1 MKAITLVGKSN
12 SGKTMTIETL
22 IYKILVAGGQL
33 NYTKPKHIKNRNF
46 LTKENANL
54 FKEEFENE
62 LSLEQFKTPPFDLTV
77 KFDYQGKIVLITT
90 AGDSLEYIRSI
101 YEKNKPCDIFICAS
115 HNSDV
120 MINGLESLG
129 DVTYIPQ
136 YRVEKI
142 KDATALNKAIIE
154 RNNFIASKILNGI
167 K

>member
-1 MKAITLVGKSN
+1 MKIITLVGKSN
-12 SGKTMTIETL
+12 SGKTMTLKTL
-22 IYKILVAGGQL
+22 IFQVLRNGGEL
-33 NYTKPKHIKNRNF
+33 NYKKPKSIKDYSF
-46 LTKENANL
+46 LSKSNAN
-54 FKEEFENE
+54 KINEEFLAIIN
-62 LSLEQFKTPPFDLTV
+62 SLLIGNITDLTA
-77 KFDYQGKIVLITT
+77 KFDYKGKKVLITT
-90 AGDSLEYIRSI
+90 AGDEIEFVKNK

-154 RNNFIASKILNGI
+154 RNNFIASKILNEI

>member
-1 MKAITLVGKSN
+1 MKIITLVGKSN
-12 SGKTMTIETL
+12 SGKTMTLKTL
-22 IYKILVAGGQL
+22 IFQVLRNGGEL
-33 NYTKPKHIKNRNF
+33 NYKKPKSIKDYSF
-46 LTKENANL
+46 LSKGNANKL
-54 FKEEFENE
+54 NEEFLAIIN
-62 LSLEQFKTPPFDLTV
+62 SLLIGNITDLTA
-77 KFDYQGKIVLITT
+77 KFDYKGQKVLITT
-90 AGDSLEYIRSI
+90 AGDEIEFVKNKYR
-101 YEKNKPCDIFICAS
+101 KNKPCDIFICAS

-154 RNNFIASKILNGI
+154 RNNFIASKILNEI